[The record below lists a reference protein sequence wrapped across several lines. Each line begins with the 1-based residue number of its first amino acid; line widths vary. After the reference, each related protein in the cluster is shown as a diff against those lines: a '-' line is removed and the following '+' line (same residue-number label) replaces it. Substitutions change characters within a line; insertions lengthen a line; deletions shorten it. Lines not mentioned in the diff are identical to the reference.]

1 MKPVE
6 LCNCF
11 AFRQISSKITKIYDK
26 ALVTSGLKITQFAI
40 LKYIDFL
47 KYTNLNKLSTSMG
60 YNRST
65 LGRNVRILERKKLIN
80 LNKGKD
86 KREIEIT
93 ITKNGLKILNV
104 ASKFW
109 EEINKKVTEK
119 LGIKK
124 KIIIDEILNDKKW
137 ELM

>member
-1 MKPVE
+1 MKPSE

-11 AFRQISSKITKIYDK
+11 AFKQISLKITNIYDK
-26 ALVTSGLKITQFAI
+26 ALVTSGLKITQFVI

-47 KYTNLNKLSTSMG
+47 KCTNLNKLSTSMG
-60 YNRST
+60 NNRST
-65 LGRNVRILERKKLIN
+65 LGRNIKLLERKKLIT
-80 LNKGKD
+80 LNKGND

-93 ITKNGLKILNV
+93 ITKNGLKKLNV
-104 ASKFW
+104 ASKCW
-109 EEINKKVTEK
+109 QEINKKVTKK

-124 KIIIDEILNDKKW
+124 KIIIDEILYDKKW